1 MVPESSTPDEEVN
14 RLLKQ
19 ISDGAGDPEVQQR
32 LLDAV
37 HTHLRQIARRLMRSE
52 RANHTLQPT
61 ALVNEAWLKLGAA
74 REQNYQSRAH
84 FINCAAVAMRQILLD
99 HARTRLAGRRQ
110 LDTDAV
116 LRLKGDAV
124 VRVEPLEMLALD
136 QALTRLAER
145 DRHLAH
151 LVELRCFAELS
162 VEETASVLRLSV
174 STVKRQ
180 WQIARTMLMQEL
192 DPGVRP

>member
-1 MVPESSTPDEEVN
+1 MDLAAGSPDEEIN

-19 ISDGAGDPEVQQR
+19 ISDGPADPDAEQR

-52 RANHTLQPT
+52 RPNHTLQPT
-61 ALVNEAWLKLGAA
+61 ALVNEAWLKLSAA

-110 LDTDAV
+110 LDSAGAV
-116 LRLKGDAV
+116 RLKDDAV
-124 VRVEPLEMLALD
+124 VHHQPLEMLALD
-136 QALTRLAER
+136 QALTRLAGR
-145 DRHLAH
+145 DPHLAQV
-151 LVELRCFAELS
+151 VELRCFGELS
-162 VEETASVLRLSV
+162 IEETASVLRLSV

-180 WQIARTMLMQEL
+180 WQIARTILMQEL
-192 DPGVRP
+192 EPALRP